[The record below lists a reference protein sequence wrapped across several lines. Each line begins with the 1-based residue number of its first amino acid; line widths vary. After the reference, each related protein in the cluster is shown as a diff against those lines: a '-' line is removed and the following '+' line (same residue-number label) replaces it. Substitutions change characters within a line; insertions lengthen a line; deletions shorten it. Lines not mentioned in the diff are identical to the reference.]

1 MRTLREARDLY
12 ARIWR
17 TYLRW
22 ATTLVPLAIV
32 VFVPLG
38 LIHAIP
44 AHFQVDSLDL
54 QGVLHVVAIMVAVLA
69 IATGGL
75 LGEVFYAGA
84 VSIAL
89 THPHDGEPPT
99 LREVAGLINY
109 KRLIVVDI
117 VYALAAAVGFAALVI
132 PGVLIYIYFGL
143 AAPVVEIENRTVR
156 DGFRRSV
163 SLVRGHFWLVVAVLV
178 PIEILGDAL
187 TSGATALS
195 HSIIADTIVDEWLVD
210 TVTNVISTPFY
221 AVAVVLLTLD
231 LIAARDGTAPALH
244 HSPP

>member
-1 MRTLREARDLY
+1 MKTLRETLALY
-12 ARIWR
+12 GRTWS

-22 ATTLVPLAIV
+22 AKTLVPLAIV

-44 AHFQVDSLDL
+44 AHFDVESLDF
-54 QGVLHVVAIMVAVLA
+54 QGLLHVVAILIAV
-69 IATGGL
+69 IALSTGGL

-109 KRLIVVDI
+109 KRLIIVDL
-117 VYALAAAVGFAALVI
+117 VYALAAAFGFAALVV
-132 PGVLIYIYFGL
+132 PGVLIYVYFGL
-143 AAPVVEIENRTVR
+143 AAPVIEIEGRTVLQ
-156 DGFRRSV
+156 GFRRSL
-163 SLVRGHFWLVVAVLV
+163 SLVRGHFWLVAAVLF

-187 TSGATALS
+187 TAGATALS
-195 HSIIADTIVDEWLVD
+195 HTVISDTILDEWLVD

-231 LIAARDGTAPALH
+231 LIADRDGDAPALH
-244 HSPP
+244 ASPP

>member
-1 MRTLREARDLY
+1 MQTLREVRDLY
-12 ARIWR
+12 ARTWR

-22 ATTLVPLAIV
+22 ARTLLPLAVV

-44 AHFQVDSLDL
+44 AHLEAESLDFEGWL
-54 QGVLHVVAIMVAVLA
+54 QVGAILIAVVALS
-69 IATGGL
+69 TGGL

-117 VYALAAAVGFAALVI
+117 VYALSAALGFAALIV
-132 PGVLIYIYFGL
+132 PGVLIYVYFGL
-143 AAPVVEIENRTVR
+143 TAPVVEIEGRTVR
-156 DGFRRSV
+156 EGFKRSL
-163 SLVRGHFWLVVAVLV
+163 SLVRGHFWLVAAVLI
-178 PIEILGDAL
+178 PIEIAGDAL
-187 TSGATALS
+187 TNGATALS
-195 HSIIADTIVDEWLVD
+195 HGLIADSILDEWAVD
-210 TVTNVISTPFY
+210 TLTNLISTPFY

-231 LIAARDGTAPALH
+231 LIGARDGAAPELH
-244 HSPP
+244 ASPP